1 MKLIVKGCLVSLAI
15 FSAISASSP
24 VNAFP
29 EKSVR
34 LTVGF
39 GPGGPSGIAA
49 RFMQK
54 RFTAVTGQ
62 ELIKRNKVSKE
73 NLTFYD
79 DIKKVVE
86 LLVEYRPIV
95 KYYTQY
101 EYHGYSQTNE
111 TSLNLRKVGWEFE
124 DNEIEDFDYHN
135 GFGEYDENK
144 PSYHDDVYE
153 CDINTLKLD
162 SFIEMI
168 NNYIHL
174 RGEDYDDWSCD
185 TFFEWFQEIDKKQ
198 IIDEIPI
205 SIELPPQGIS
215 SVKIDKDNGEL
226 AKRDSKNLMFEYF
239 LEENIP
245 N

>member
-1 MKLIVKGCLVSLAI
+1 M
-15 FSAISASSP
+15 
-24 VNAFP
+24 
-29 EKSVR
+29 EKE
-34 LTVGF
+34 
-39 GPGGPSGIAA
+39 II
-49 RFMQK
+49 
-54 RFTAVTGQ
+54 
-62 ELIKRNKVSKE
+62 EI
-73 NLTFYD
+73 D

-198 IIDEIPI
+198 IIDEDKWSSTCGYSELENHDI
-205 SIELPPQGIS
+205 SWCVGTDNYNYHGIKIETIETDK
-215 SVKIDKDNGEL
+215 KIYSFSGFWGDYDGE
-226 AKRDSKNLMFEYF
+226 
-239 LEENIP
+239 
-245 N
+245 